1 MTMVPEDDFLLLK
14 PARRESVTALR
25 IALMALMGCLILLSA
40 LVIQARA
47 EPDAML
53 DRKIR
58 EMHQHER
65 LHPSVGA
72 TSQLE
77 IRLQHPAC

>member
-1 MTMVPEDDFLLLK
+1 MIPDDDFLLQK

-25 IALMALMGCLILLSA
+25 IALMALMGCLMLLSA

-65 LHPSVGA
+65 LQPSVETTG
-72 TSQLE
+72 QLK
-77 IRLQHPAC
+77 IRPQHRAF